1 MILTSAAHVIKRES
15 QYKVVVVVVVVV
27 VVLDIKLKNVS
38 TNQASL

>member
-1 MILTSAAHVIKRES
+1 MILTSAPHVIKRES
-15 QYKVVVVVVVVV
+15 QYKVVVVV